1 MLAVADQPEQ
11 VEPRLLKG
19 RLRCPSCADGVLGP
33 WGFARERE
41 LRHGSGCERRR
52 FRRSRCRVCKATH
65 VLVPTS
71 TLLRRLD
78 DVEIIGAALLA
89 KATGQGHRCIAAA
102 LGLPATTVRGWLRR
116 FQRRAAAIWALAVG
130 LAHRDDPELGPIEAR
145 GSPVS
150 DAVEALGVAVA
161 AFTRRFG
168 PIRSTWEAVS
178 AMTGA
183 LLLSLTALPT
193 W

>member
-11 VEPRLLKG
+11 VEARLLKG
-19 RLRCPSCADGVLGP
+19 RLRCPSCVGGVLGP

-41 LRHGSGCERRR
+41 LRHASGHERRR
-52 FRRSRCRVCKATH
+52 FRRSRCRACKTTH

-78 DVEIIGAALLA
+78 DVDIIGAALLA
-89 KATGQGHRCIAAA
+89 KATGQGHRRIAAA

-116 FQRRAAAIWALAVG
+116 FQRRAAAIWALAVR

-145 GSPVS
+145 GSPIS

-161 AFTRRFG
+161 ALIRRFG
-168 PIRSTWEAVS
+168 PMRSTWEAAS

-183 LLLSLTALPT
+183 LLLSPTALPT

>member
-11 VEPRLLKG
+11 VEPRLLKDVCDARHARTG
-19 RLRCPSCADGVLGP
+19 CSALG
-33 WGFARERE
+33 GFARERE

-89 KATGQGHRCIAAA
+89 KARGRVTAA
-102 LGLPATTVRGWLRR
+102 LPLRLGYPPLQSEAGFGGSSAER
-116 FQRRAAAIWALAVG
+116 QRSG
-130 LAHRDDPELGPIEAR
+130 H
-145 GSPVS
+145 
-150 DAVEALGVAVA
+150 
-161 AFTRRFG
+161 
-168 PIRSTWEAVS
+168 
-178 AMTGA
+178 
-183 LLLSLTALPT
+183 
-193 W
+193 

>member
-11 VEPRLLKG
+11 VEARLLKG
-19 RLRCPSCADGVLGP
+19 RLRCPLCANGVLGP

-41 LRHGSGCERRR
+41 LRRGSGRERRR

-65 VLVPTS
+65 VLVPNS

-89 KATGQGHRCIAAA
+89 KATGQGHRRIAAA

-145 GSPVS
+145 GSPIS

-161 AFTRRFG
+161 ALIRRFG

-183 LLLSLTALPT
+183 LLLSPTALPT

>member
-1 MLAVADQPEQ
+1 VLAVADQPEQ
-11 VEPRLLKG
+11 VEARLLKG
-19 RLRCPSCADGVLGP
+19 RLRCPSCVGGVLGP

-41 LRHGSGCERRR
+41 LRHASGRERRR
-52 FRRSRCRVCKATH
+52 FRRWRCRACKTTH

-78 DVEIIGAALLA
+78 DVDIIGAALLA
-89 KATGQGHRCIAAA
+89 KATGQGHRRIAAA

-116 FQRRAAAIWALAVG
+116 FQRRAAAIWALAVR

-145 GSPVS
+145 GSPIS

-161 AFTRRFG
+161 ALIRRFG
-168 PIRSTWEAVS
+168 PMRSTWEAAS

-183 LLLSLTALPT
+183 LLLSPTALPT